1 MAGCQRRGNKS
12 RYLGGTNMD
21 ATTIARHAIG
31 NLLDGHSPN
40 GDKPADMGRFA
51 ECYTEMVRAYS
62 GGGTEAARKIYAVY
76 AGSDAEIAALRAADP
91 QPKRQQ
97 RTRYTLS
104 ELRSTVFEPAR
115 TIVPGLLPEG
125 QTLLVAR
132 PKIGKSWMALQAGI
146 AVGSGGI
153 FLGQQVQ
160 RTPVFY
166 LALEDRPLRMLD
178 RTGKQMAPTDTDITF
193 EHKWP
198 SLANEGAGLLM
209 AEVDKGG
216 YGLVIVDTLQ
226 RAFTGL
232 DMVRDGA
239 KITAR
244 MAELQE
250 YCLDR
255 HIAMLVVHHS
265 RKGSGGDAIDDVLG
279 ATGIAGNADASW
291 LISRQR
297 GQRDATFYVTGRD
310 IEERSLSLDFDRELF
325 CWQLLGDAGDVRA
338 NTVQANI
345 IDAIIELGGT
355 ATTTKIARFLGLAA
369 PNVSRELGELVVKG
383 AVLKNP
389 SVGSEVPYS
398 LPKSTDDNS

>member
-1 MAGCQRRGNKS
+1 
-12 RYLGGTNMD
+12 MD
-21 ATTIARHAIG
+21 AITIARHAIG

-40 GDKPADMGRFA
+40 GDKPADMGHFA
-51 ECYTEMVRAYS
+51 ECYTEMVRAYR

-97 RTRYTLS
+97 RTRYTLT
-104 ELRSTVFEPAR
+104 ELRSSVFEPAR
-115 TIVPGLLPEG
+115 TIVPDLLPEG

-198 SLANEGAGLLM
+198 SLATEGAGLLM
-209 AEVDKGG
+209 AEIDRSS

-226 RAFTGL
+226 RVFTGL

-239 KITAR
+239 KITAK

-255 HIAMLVVHHS
+255 HVAMLVVHHS
-265 RKGSGGDAIDDVLG
+265 RKGGSGGDAIDDVLG

-310 IEERSLSLDFDRELF
+310 IEERALSLDFDRELF
-325 CWQLLGDAGDVRA
+325 CWQLLGDAGDVKQ
-338 NTVQANI
+338 NTMQAEI
-345 IDAIIELGGT
+345 IDAIKEHGKKG
-355 ATTTKIARFLGLAA
+355 ATTTQIARWMGKHASH
-369 PNVSRELGELVVKG
+369 VSRELGELIRKG
-383 AVLKNP
+383 AVIR
-389 SVGSEVPYS
+389 GDAEGREVPYL
-398 LPKSTDDNS
+398 LPKQEDSSE